1 MGVGYVF
8 PGQGAQE
15 VGMLADL
22 RAEFTHLDQRLQE
35 ASDIVAEDLL
45 ALITEGP
52 AERLN
57 QTEITQPVMLATSV
71 ALFEIWREAGG
82 AAPHA
87 VAGHS
92 LGEYSALTVA
102 GVFAYG
108 DAVKLVNERGKL
120 MQAAVP
126 SGEGAMAAVLGLEL
140 DELTAICD
148 EVDGIVSPANI
159 NSPGQ
164 VVIAG
169 SASAVQAVTDQ
180 VLSEGDKRKRVV
192 PLDVSVPSHCELME
206 PAAEG
211 VSQLLRDTTMS
222 EPACPIYQNVDA
234 EAASDIDG
242 IRDRL
247 INQLSSPV
255 RWADCVTT
263 MAVNG
268 CDAIVECGPG
278 KVLTGLA
285 RRIDR
290 RMNCKAIGTLD
301 DFNSTLEAL
310 G

>member
-242 IRDRL
+242 IWDRL